1 MLNEETSDNRKK
13 VSYYKL
19 ISNKTA
25 WALFKMINS
34 LFKRVLFLIQNKI
47 KTRERERILAL
58 NKIIL
63 EFLVNFFKALI

>member
-1 MLNEETSDNRKK
+1 MVFNGAALHREDTLNKEN
-13 VSYYKL
+13 
-19 ISNKTA
+19 IQ
-25 WALFKMINS
+25 
-34 LFKRVLFLIQNKI
+34 VLFLIQNKI